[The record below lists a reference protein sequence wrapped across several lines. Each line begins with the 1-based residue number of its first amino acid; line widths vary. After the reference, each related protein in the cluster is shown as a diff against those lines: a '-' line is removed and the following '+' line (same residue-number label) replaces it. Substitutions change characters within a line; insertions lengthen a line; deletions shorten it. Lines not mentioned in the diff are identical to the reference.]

1 VEGLVALRLAR
12 EGAVEGQGVVLN
24 ALAEGMKIVATPK
37 KYMLI
42 IYSEQGRKETMSAV
56 PSGEGSG

>member
-42 IYSEQGRKETMSAV
+42 IYS
-56 PSGEGSG
+56 